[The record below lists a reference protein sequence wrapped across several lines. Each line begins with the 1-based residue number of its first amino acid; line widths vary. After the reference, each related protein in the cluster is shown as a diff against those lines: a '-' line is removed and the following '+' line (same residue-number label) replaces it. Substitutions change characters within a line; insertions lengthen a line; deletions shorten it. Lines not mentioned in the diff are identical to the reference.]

1 MTPISQAEALHIQAA
16 DKAYRTSA
24 DAFGTVAWRAP
35 STNHFDG
42 RLANDAA
49 AHDPSLTETPTA
61 PVWLSVAAGAV
72 AAAAMGALLGGALH
86 I

>member
-1 MTPISQAEALHIQAA
+1 MTPISRSEALRLQAA
-16 DKAYRTSA
+16 DRAYRRSA
-24 DAFGTVAWRAP
+24 DAFDTVAWRAP
-35 STNHFDG
+35 SANRFDG
-42 RLANDAA
+42 RPANDVA
-49 AHDPSLTETPTA
+49 AHEPSLNEMPSV